1 MKSAIDEMF
10 MNYEVWVTTLD
21 SMVYSYDQ
29 KSRLDAMIAEIASK
43 VFTDFLSVRVDRE
56 MKWIKV
62 ECKSETILYAAGS
75 VSRLSQNHDQ
85 RHL

>member
-10 MNYEVWVTTLD
+10 MNYEVWLTTLD
-21 SMVYSYDQ
+21 SMVYSDDQ
-29 KSRLDAMIAEIASK
+29 KSRLDAMISEIASK
-43 VFTDFLSVRVDRE
+43 IFTDFLSVRVDRE